1 MKPSPQSIFRVLL
14 SSPKYLSSLFAV
26 NPLSNLQSQATINR
40 LFVSIDLPLLDISYK
55 WDHTVKSLLHLT
67 SQLACWFWGSPCCSV
82 HQQFIPFSLM
92 DLGMLNQTHSQ
103 NKTHLAMIHNIHM
116 LLHSVF
122 WYFIQKINNYIH
134 RDIGM

>member
-1 MKPSPQSIFRVLL
+1 MKPSPQSIFRVPL

-67 SQLACWFWGSPCCSV
+67 SQLACWF
-82 HQQFIPFSLM
+82 
-92 DLGMLNQTHSQ
+92 
-103 NKTHLAMIHNIHM
+103 
-116 LLHSVF
+116 
-122 WYFIQKINNYIH
+122 
-134 RDIGM
+134 